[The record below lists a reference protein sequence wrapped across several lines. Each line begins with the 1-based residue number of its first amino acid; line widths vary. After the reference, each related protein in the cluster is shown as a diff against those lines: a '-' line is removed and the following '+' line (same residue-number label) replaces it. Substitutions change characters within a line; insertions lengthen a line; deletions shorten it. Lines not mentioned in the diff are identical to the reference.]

1 MSCVGDSY
9 TFLGQQIRAFG
20 YECTSEIFYVFILL
34 IYCMIIT
41 GKHKIDVAVSSKR
54 RKLLLLPID
63 KRNICS
69 FLFYEFS
76 QTFVGILF
84 VIFIS
89 SNNIGFLLTT
99 LIAHTL
105 GSIWVLKTCE
115 SDSCITLEALASA
128 FDQNSSPDNLFI
140 IQEYIRQQVIIEL
153 QNNKN
158 KSKEPSMPSLQL

>member
-9 TFLGQQIRAFG
+9 TFLGQHIRAFG

-41 GKHKIDVAVSSKR
+41 GKHKIDVLVSSKR

-89 SNNIGFLLTT
+89 SNNIGFLITT

-115 SDSCITLEALASA
+115 SDSCITVEALANA
-128 FDQNSSPDNLFI
+128 VDRNEAPDQLNI
-140 IQEYIRQQVIIEL
+140 IEEYIRQKIKIEL
-153 QNNKN
+153 QNNKMKHEQTLN
-158 KSKEPSMPSLQL
+158 L